1 MSAPLA
7 ALIVEDNEQDAELLV
22 RTLSKGGFEV
32 TYERVETEAAMR
44 RCLDAQVW
52 DVVIADFSLPAF
64 SALGALQTIQSME
77 LDLPLIIVSGSIDEE
92 AAVEA
97 IRAGAQDFM
106 SKGKFARLV
115 PAIEREMREARVRAE
130 RAQMRQQLLISDR
143 MASIGTL
150 AAGVA
155 HEINNPL
162 MAVTGGLDILS
173 EELIGIRAAVSSSP
187 YPGRAPGAMP
197 PGNALSGDAS
207 HGNDAQTED
216 SLLDKLERAEQFLE
230 AAREAAERVRLIVRD
245 LKAFSRPDD
254 ETSGPVDVER
264 AIDASIRMVK
274 NEVRHR
280 ARLSK
285 RYGSVPLVQGNE
297 ARLGQVF
304 LNLLVNAAQAMP
316 LGRAEENRIV
326 LVTGVSEDQRVFV
339 EVRDNG
345 PGIPRDLQARIF
357 DPFFTTKSLGT
368 GTGLG
373 LAICHRIVND
383 LGGQIQVES
392 SPGQG
397 TVFRTLLPIFSGLLP
412 VAAPEQPVPETP
424 AAKLLVI
431 DDEPAVG
438 KLVSRMLG
446 PEHEVSV
453 VTKSVQALE
462 RLRSGE
468 HFDAILCDLMMPD
481 VTGMDIHEA
490 LMLRPADDR
499 PPIAFMTGGV
509 FTKEARDFL
518 DGARYPHLEKPF
530 NRATL
535 RTVIQ
540 VMLTREG

>member
-7 ALIVEDNEQDAELLV
+7 ALIVEDNEQDADLLV
-22 RTLSKGGFEV
+22 RTLVKGGFEV
-32 TYERVETEAAMR
+32 TYERVETEGAMR
-44 RCLDAQVW
+44 KCLEAQVW

-162 MAVTGGLDILS
+162 MAVTGGLDVLR
-173 EELIGIRAAVSSSP
+173 EELIEIREAISSP
-187 YPGRAPGAMP
+187 PHPGLGAWP

-207 HGNDAQTED
+207 HGDDAQTED

-230 AAREAAERVRLIVRD
+230 SAREAAERVRLIVRD

-254 ETSGPVDVER
+254 ETTGPVDVEK

-326 LVTGVSEDQRVFV
+326 LVTGVSDDQRVFV

-345 PGIPRDLQARIF
+345 PGIPRDLHARIF

-392 SPGQG
+392 SPGEG
-397 TVFRTLLPIFSGLLP
+397 TVFRTLLPIFSGVLP
-412 VAAPEQPVPETP
+412 VDAPEQPVPETP

-446 PEHEVSV
+446 PEHEVIV

-462 RLRSGE
+462 LLRSGE

-490 LMLRPADDR
+490 LMLRAADDR

-518 DGARYPHLEKPF
+518 DGARFPHLEKPF

-540 VMLTREG
+540 VMLTGER